1 MNDETERMKKKSLLL
16 SYYAQNGNNSTNID
30 TISLATTG
38 SSSSLNPI
46 NISTNV
52 TTASIRDPYDI
63 NSTSFEPD
71 LYLKKLIKVNILL

>member
-30 TISLATTG
+30 TISLATSG

-46 NISTNV
+46 NISTNI

>member
-16 SYYAQNGNNSTNID
+16 SYYAQNGNNSTTNID

-52 TTASIRDPYDI
+52 TTRDPYDI

>member
-46 NISTNV
+46 NISTNI